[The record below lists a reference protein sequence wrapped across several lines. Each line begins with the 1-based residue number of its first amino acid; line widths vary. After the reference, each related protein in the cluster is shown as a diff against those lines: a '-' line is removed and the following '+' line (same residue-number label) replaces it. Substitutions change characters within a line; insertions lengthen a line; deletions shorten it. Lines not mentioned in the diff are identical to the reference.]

1 MVRYLVLADAIARV
15 ASVCDNQE
23 LQGLWPWQKSW
34 SWLGHDHP
42 NCQRDSV
49 GQQPSLAGSVVVTV
63 GPVLSAEGSPRE
75 FDAFP
80 ANAYESAP
88 AFGLKVAD
96 GLDLLPRLLGTFQGF
111 FEQTPRASGVRLQS
125 TGSSFGLLATLPGYL
140 QPPSSST
147 DAVDDRAPALSVHII
162 GRTLVLRGQHSM
174 NQVSTAFQR
183 SFTLPKNAD
192 IDRVSA
198 VYRSRDG
205 GLTVDLPADARVEGE
220 EGQGAWKFNPHDGGS
235 HTSLTFSSELV
246 AHASPSLRGGAPSI
260 QENLIPLVRRTIE
273 FANDLVDPY
282 VRLNA
287 DETQP
292 QSRAAWATTVS
303 PALLLQPRRAQPYWR
318 LGAGTAGDIG
328 RQTIEVVAPW
338 GTDLGEPDGN
348 MVPMFNAT
356 INELPRK
363 PIGHVELP
371 VSVSS
376 SHCTWMG
383 PSTSLDRVLRC
394 AFSEDDVK
402 PVAIQVAID
411 VKPVFA

>member
-1 MVRYLVLADAIARV
+1 MFTVAYLVLAAAIARV
-15 ASVCDNQE
+15 VAECDNQD

-34 SWLGHDHP
+34 SWLGHDHR

-63 GPVLSAEGSPRE
+63 GPVLHAEGPPRE
-75 FDAFP
+75 FEAFP
-80 ANAYESAP
+80 AKAYESAP

-111 FEQTPRASGVRLQS
+111 FEQTPRVSGFRLQS

-147 DAVDDRAPALSVHII
+147 EAVDDREPALSVYIV
-162 GRTLVLRGQHSM
+162 GRTLVLRGQHSI
-174 NQVSTAFQR
+174 NQVSIAFQR
-183 SFTLPKNAD
+183 SFTLPKSAD
-192 IDRVSA
+192 IDRASA
-198 VYRSRDG
+198 VYKSRDG
-205 GLTVDLPADARVEGE
+205 GLNVDLPAAASVEGE
-220 EGQGAWKFNPHDGGS
+220 EGQGAWTFNPHDGGS
-235 HTSLTFSSELV
+235 HTSLTFSAELV
-246 AHASPSLRGGAPSI
+246 AHASPSLRGGTPSI
-260 QENLIPLVRRTIE
+260 QEDLIPLVRRTIE

-282 VRLNA
+282 VGLTA

-292 QSRAAWATTVS
+292 QSRAAWATTGS
-303 PALLLQPRRAQPYWR
+303 PALLMQPKLAQPYWR
-318 LGAGTAGDIG
+318 LGAAGDTG

-338 GTDLGEPDGN
+338 GTDLGGPEGN

-371 VSVSS
+371 VLVSS
-376 SHCTWMG
+376 SQCTWMG

-394 AFSEDDVK
+394 ALSEDDVK
-402 PVAIQVAID
+402 LVAIQVAQEL
-411 VKPVFA
+411 